1 MPKEGCCFKLAALPP
16 QQARSVKNPPFV
28 NIQQSYDC
36 VVIAGKILLTQKSSV
51 SLLIRRN
58 FMEVLI

>member
-1 MPKEGCCFKLAALPP
+1 MPKEGCCFKLSALPSY
-16 QQARSVKNPPFV
+16 QAVSVKKPPFV

-36 VVIAGKILLTQKSSV
+36 VAVAGKILLTQKSSV